1 MATATAAPPIMANSS
16 PAYPEAE
23 APFVCRPGSG
33 PVSVPLSSG
42 PWVGFTT
49 AVEVTVTRSPLASV
63 EVNVE
68 MLLLLVD
75 SVVVVGSSEEVGSVV
90 LDVSVEVGSVVEV
103 EEEVGS
109 DDVAEVGVFVEVG
122 SEVLVGPEV
131 GSSVD
136 DVGSSVE
143 VVVGGVSVDV
153 GSGSVDVGSGSDE
166 VGSVSVWELVS
177 VSVSDSVVELGGSVV
192 SVSVE
197 VGPSVTVSLA
207 PAETSCLLTKLRP
220 FDKAKSRSL
229 RSARAVRSFSTR
241 LWTASLSMCSMNSRT
256 STRETVPRSSF
267 GLSGAGAATVDDAM
281 RETQRSWRSRFMTA
295 MMFSVIGL
303 PGK

>member
-1 MATATAAPPIMANSS
+1 MANSS
-16 PAYPEAE
+16 LAYPEAD
-23 APFVCRPGSG
+23 APFVCRPGSW

-75 SVVVVGSSEEVGSVV
+75 SVVVVVGSSEEVGSVV

-103 EEEVGS
+103 EEVGS
-109 DDVAEVGVFVEVG
+109 DEVVELGVSVDVG

-143 VVVGGVSVDV
+143 VVVGGVSVEV

-207 PAETSCLLTKLRP
+207 PGETSCLLTKLRP

-281 RETQRSWRSRFMTA
+281 RETQRSWRSRFMMA

>member
-1 MATATAAPPIMANSS
+1 MANSS
-16 PAYPEAE
+16 LAYPVAD

-49 AVEVTVTRSPLASV
+49 AVEVTVTRSPLAFV

-68 MLLLLVD
+68 MLLLLLLLD

-103 EEEVGS
+103 EEVGS
-109 DDVAEVGVFVEVG
+109 DEVVEVGVSVEVG

-143 VVVGGVSVDV
+143 VVVGGVSVEV

-177 VSVSDSVVELGGSVV
+177 VLVSDSVVELGGSVV

-207 PAETSCLLTKLRP
+207 PGETSCLLTKLRP

-281 RETQRSWRSRFMTA
+281 RETQRSWRSRFMMA

>member
-1 MATATAAPPIMANSS
+1 MANSS
-16 PAYPEAE
+16 LAYPVAD

-103 EEEVGS
+103 EEVGS
-109 DDVAEVGVFVEVG
+109 DEVVEVGVSVEVG

-166 VGSVSVWELVS
+166 VGSVSV
-177 VSVSDSVVELGGSVV
+177 
-192 SVSVE
+192 
-197 VGPSVTVSLA
+197 
-207 PAETSCLLTKLRP
+207 
-220 FDKAKSRSL
+220 
-229 RSARAVRSFSTR
+229 
-241 LWTASLSMCSMNSRT
+241 
-256 STRETVPRSSF
+256 
-267 GLSGAGAATVDDAM
+267 
-281 RETQRSWRSRFMTA
+281 
-295 MMFSVIGL
+295 
-303 PGK
+303 